1 MPAISFIPESLDLSC
16 YAGDG
21 AAVRIVVSSKGT
33 PFDVSGDHEA
43 QIRINRLDA
52 DPVDEFDIDDSDA
65 ANGVLLMSLTG
76 EQTAQFG
83 DGFKG
88 VWDMQWTATDGQPK
102 TLVQGKI
109 TCTLDVTRIP

>member
-1 MPAISFIPESLDLSC
+1 MAAISFIPESLDLNC

-21 AAVRIVVSSKGT
+21 AAVRIVVSSSGAT
-33 PFDVSGDHEA
+33 IDVSGDHEA
-43 QIRINRLDA
+43 QIRVKKLDT
-52 DPVDEFDIDDSDA
+52 DPLDEFIIDDSDA

-76 EQTAQFG
+76 EQTALLG

-102 TLVQGKI
+102 TLVRGTI
-109 TCTLDVTRIP
+109 TCTLDVTRP